1 MPATTTSKDV
11 LDAGPER
18 RFSFMRWRGWGFA
31 VTFAIFLATTASL
44 SLQGLNLGL
53 DFTGGV
59 VIEASRAAPFD
70 AAALRVAMESTGL
83 PEVAVQLADGGTTA
97 FISTNAVTDLASADP
112 IVRAITAALPEG
124 AALERTEAISAKVS
138 GELLRGGLL
147 AAGLAVVLIAL
158 YVWFRFES
166 KFGFGALIT
175 TFHDVYVILGLF
187 SITRLTFDLTT
198 IAAILAIAGYSIN
211 DTVIVYDRIREML
224 KKHRRTPLPQIID
237 LAVNATLSRTIVTS
251 GTTLLTSLA
260 ILLLGGPVLFGFAAA
275 ISFGIFVGTFS
286 SIFVAAPMLIHLPGK
301 TPGEAPAVEK
311 ATV

>member
-1 MPATTTSKDV
+1 MSATTTTSDV
-11 LDAGPER
+11 IEGGPER
-18 RFSFMRWRGWGFA
+18 QFSFMRFRGWGFA
-31 VTFAIFLATTASL
+31 FTFLIFLATTASL
-44 SLQGLNLGL
+44 AMQGLNLGL

-59 VIEASRAAPFD
+59 VIEASREVPFD
-70 AAALRVAMESTGL
+70 ATALRVAMEGTGL

-112 IVRAITAALPEG
+112 VVRAITEALPEG
-124 AALERTEAISAKVS
+124 VTLERTEAISAKVS

-147 AAGLAVVLIAL
+147 AAGFAVLFIAG

-166 KFGFGALIT
+166 KFGLGALIT

-187 SITRLTFDLTT
+187 SITRMTFDLTI

-211 DTVIVYDRIREML
+211 DTVIVFDRIREML
-224 KKHRRTPLPQIID
+224 RKHRRTPLPVIID

-251 GTTLLTSLA
+251 GTTLLTTLA

-275 ISFGIFVGTFS
+275 ISFGILIGTYS

-301 TPGEAPAVEK
+301 TPGEAPEK
-311 ATV
+311 G